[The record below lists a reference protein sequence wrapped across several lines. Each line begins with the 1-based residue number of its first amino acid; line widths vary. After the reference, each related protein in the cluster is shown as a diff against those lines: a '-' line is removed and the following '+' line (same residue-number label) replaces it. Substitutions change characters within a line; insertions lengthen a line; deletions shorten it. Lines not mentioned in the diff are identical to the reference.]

1 MAMKKT
7 EVDPSLKREVFVRDH
22 LAGYRTGLA
31 LRRTFLS
38 YLRTA
43 LAFFGGGLAMIKFS
57 GHPLVAWIG
66 WFFLPAGI
74 IILVQGIVT
83 YIKVNQ
89 SVQAEERKTDEA
101 ERVKIDPSRKG

>member
-1 MAMKKT
+1 
-7 EVDPSLKREVFVRDH
+7 
-22 LAGYRTGLA
+22 
-31 LRRTFLS
+31 
-38 YLRTA
+38 
-43 LAFFGGGLAMIKFS
+43 MIKFS
-57 GHPLVAWIG
+57 GHPLVTWIG

-101 ERVKIDPSRKG
+101 ERVKIDPSREG